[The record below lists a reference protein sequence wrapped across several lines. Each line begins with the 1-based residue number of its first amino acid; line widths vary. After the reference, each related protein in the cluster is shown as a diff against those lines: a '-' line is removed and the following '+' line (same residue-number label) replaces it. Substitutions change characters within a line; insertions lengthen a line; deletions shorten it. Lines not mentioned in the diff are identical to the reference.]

1 MLRITVKTNPESLI
15 IELEGRLAGAWV
27 GELEQCLR
35 ETHESG
41 RKSVLRI
48 DLTGVT
54 FIDRP
59 GKAFLAARH
68 AEGAKFIAVGCLMK
82 AIVAEITGAPVPACG
97 ETGIKT
103 SHQVN
108 REAT

>member
-1 MLRITVKTNPESLI
+1 MLRITVKTNPDSLTFQ
-15 IELEGRLAGAWV
+15 LEGRLAGAWV
-27 GELEQCLR
+27 GELEHCLR
-35 ETHESG
+35 ETQGGG
-41 RKSVLRI
+41 RQSVPRF

-54 FIDRP
+54 FIDAV
-59 GKAFLAARH
+59 GKTFLAARH

-82 AIVAEITGAPVPACG
+82 AIVAEITGAPIPACG
-97 ETGIKT
+97 ETGMKT